1 MPIEIN
7 QNVKIMFEVKI
18 DGVVVDG
25 SRSNKPFEFT
35 FGVGQV
41 LPALEEKIKDMKAGE
56 AAQFTIPAV
65 EAYGEY
71 KEEAIETLP
80 KKQFAGIENL
90 HVGMQIQAEDEI
102 LEKLHQAKAQDAL
115 FNPHHKTIKTPE
127 QIQKENLARQQ
138 VEALEEQLSSNQQ
151 MTPATNPVNM
161 ELSQSNDLSLD
172 TISKLAN
179 RKKDDGVVEVDL
191 R

>member
-56 AAQFTIPAV
+56 AAQFIIPAV
-65 EAYGEY
+65 DAYGEY

-80 KKQFAGIENL
+80 KEQFAGIENL
-90 HVGMQIQAEDEI
+90 HIGMQIQAEDENDQPI
-102 LEKLHQAKAQDAL
+102 QFIVKEIREDSVVVDFNHPLAGKDLEYK
-115 FNPHHKTIKTPE
+115 IK
-127 QIQKENLARQQ
+127 I
-138 VEALEEQLSSNQQ
+138 
-151 MTPATNPVNM
+151 
-161 ELSQSNDLSLD
+161 DSL
-172 TISKLAN
+172 L
-179 RKKDDGVVEVDL
+179 
-191 R
+191 